1 MDSAIKQVFISRILE
16 KYGARMEN
24 SIREG
29 IVANRYHGE
38 GEMAQSIDHIVQGND
53 ELLSGILGIA
63 MVMHGRWQDINASH
77 KYKLRTENPDTN
89 RKRYNPPVK
98 REGFY
103 TRNVYGHL
111 NGIIYSI
118 LYGLTDEVI
127 ADIKHELEQAK
138 SLS

>member
-1 MDSAIKQVFISRILE
+1 MNSSVKQLFITRVLE

-29 IVANRYHGE
+29 IVANRYQGE
-38 GEMAQSIDHIVQGND
+38 GDMAGSIDHLVQGND

-63 MVMHGRWQDINASH
+63 MVMHGRYQDIMASH
-77 KYKLRTENPDTN
+77 KYKLKTENPDSN

-127 ADIKHELEQAK
+127 ADIKNELELAK
-138 SLS
+138 NG

>member
-1 MDSAIKQVFISRILE
+1 MDKQIKQLFITRVLE

-38 GEMAQSIDHIVQGND
+38 GDMAGSLDHIVQGND
-53 ELLSGILGIA
+53 EFLSGMMSIA
-63 MVMHGRWQDINASH
+63 MVMHGRFQDINATH
-77 KYKLRTENPDTN
+77 KHKLRTENPDSN

-127 ADIKHELEQAK
+127 ADIKNELELVK
-138 SLS
+138 KL